1 MATLELMSVITST
14 PRKLNMAAMMMALG
28 ARMERVETQVAMAF
42 GASVQPLTRMTPS
55 VSATVMAS
63 IGLLNTWERK
73 SVREIVIVYSV
84 LTFSLLIFTS
94 I

>member
-1 MATLELMSVITST
+1 
-14 PRKLNMAAMMMALG
+14 MAAMMMALG

-55 VSATVMAS
+55 VSTTVMAS

-84 LTFSLLIFTS
+84 LTFSLLIFPQFNY
-94 I
+94 IIMGY

>member
-1 MATLELMSVITST
+1 MSVITST

-28 ARMERVETQVAMAF
+28 ARMERVETQVAIAF

-55 VSATVMAS
+55 VSTTVMAS

-73 SVREIVIVYSV
+73 SVREIVIVHSV